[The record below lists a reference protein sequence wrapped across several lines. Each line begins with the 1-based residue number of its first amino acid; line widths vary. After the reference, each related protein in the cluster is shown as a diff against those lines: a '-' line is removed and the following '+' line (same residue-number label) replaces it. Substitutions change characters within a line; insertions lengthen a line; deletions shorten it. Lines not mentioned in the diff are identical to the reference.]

1 MTMRES
7 LPRWQAGTFN
17 IMGIGSYHEPV
28 LAAEVLELLVRMP
41 GVYVDGTLGGGG
53 HSLAILEALER
64 KGFLA
69 DSFLIGID
77 QDDHALQAASGK
89 LSGFSGNSAI
99 VKGNFSGMAAIVR
112 KICGERNFTGSV
124 AGILLDLGVSSA
136 QIDTPERGFSY
147 MRHGP
152 LDMRMDP
159 AAETT
164 AADLINTMSERD
176 LVTLFFRYGEEPRSR
191 SIVRGIIDY
200 REKHGPLLR
209 TEELAGI
216 IRTREARPD
225 RAIKTLSRVFQA
237 LRIEV
242 NRELEVL
249 EQVLADGASMLSAQG
264 RLAVISYH
272 SLEDRMVKSF
282 FTVQSSS
289 DWGPRGVGLTEPL
302 KKAEFA
308 VVTRK
313 PVASGQQELSLNP
326 RSRSAKL
333 RVLEKLA

>member
-1 MTMRES
+1 MS
-7 LPRWQAGTFN
+7 IQ
-17 IMGIGSYHEPV
+17 SYHEPALV
-28 LAAEVLELLVRMP
+28 AEVLERLVLMP

-53 HSLAILEALER
+53 HSLAILEELER
-64 KGFLA
+64 KGFLEH
-69 DSFLIGID
+69 SFLIGID
-77 QDDHALQAASGK
+77 QDDCALQAASGR
-89 LSGFSGNSAI
+89 LSDFSGSSAL
-99 VKGNFSGMAAIVR
+99 VKGNFSGIADIVR

-124 AGILLDLGVSSA
+124 AGILLDLGVSSS

-147 MRHGP
+147 MQHGP

-159 AAETT
+159 KAEMS
-164 AADLINTMSERD
+164 AADLVNTMNERD

-216 IRTREARPD
+216 IRMRENRPD

-249 EQVLADGASMLSAQG
+249 EQVLADGAALLAAQG

-282 FTVQSSS
+282 FTAQSSS
-289 DWGPRGVGLTEPL
+289 DWGPRGVGLREPL
-302 KKAEFA
+302 KKAEFT

-313 PVASGQQELSLNP
+313 PVAPGPQELSLNP